1 MAKILFIVA
10 QNKFRDEEFFY
21 PRDILKSHEQE
32 VASLTT
38 GTAKGVLGG
47 EIKPD
52 LTIEAALKK
61 VKDDFYEAVIFVGG
75 PGATVYFTHHAALD
89 IAKAAAE
96 SDNVKVL
103 GAICIAPMILAHA
116 GVLDGKSVTCWD
128 DDKGTQQKIIESKGA
143 RFVAKDVVVDGKL
156 VTANGPQSAKKF
168 GEKIFDM
175 LK

>member
-10 QNKFRDEEFFY
+10 QNKFRDEEFFH
-21 PRDILKSHEQE
+21 PRDILKSHEIE

-38 GTAKGVLGG
+38 KTATGVLGG

-52 LTIEAALKK
+52 LDIEEALKR
-61 VKDDFYEAVIFVGG
+61 VKDDAYDAVIFVGG
-75 PGATVYFTHHAALD
+75 QGAIEYFTHPAALD
-89 IAKAAAE
+89 IARTAAE
-96 SDNVKVL
+96 SDAVKVL
-103 GAICIAPMILAHA
+103 GAICIAPLILAHA
-116 GVLDGKSVTCWD
+116 GVLDGKKVTCWD
-128 DDKGTQQKIIESKGA
+128 DDKGTKKKIIESKGA
-143 RFVAKDVVVDGKL
+143 AFVAKNVVADGKI

>member
-21 PRDILKSHEQE
+21 PRDILKSHELE

-38 GTAKGVLGG
+38 NTAKGVLGG

-52 LTIEAALKK
+52 LTIEDALKK
-61 VKDDFYEAVIFVGG
+61 VKDDFYAAVIFVGG
-75 PGATVYFTHHAALD
+75 QGAMAYFTHHAALD
-89 IAKAAAE
+89 IARTVAG
-96 SDNVKVL
+96 SDAVKVL
-103 GAICIAPMILAHA
+103 GAICIAPTILAHA
-116 GVLDGKSVTCWD
+116 GVLQGKKVTCWD
-128 DDKGTQQKIIESKGA
+128 DAEGTQKKIIESNGA
-143 RFVAKDVVVDGKL
+143 AFVAKDVVVDGKI